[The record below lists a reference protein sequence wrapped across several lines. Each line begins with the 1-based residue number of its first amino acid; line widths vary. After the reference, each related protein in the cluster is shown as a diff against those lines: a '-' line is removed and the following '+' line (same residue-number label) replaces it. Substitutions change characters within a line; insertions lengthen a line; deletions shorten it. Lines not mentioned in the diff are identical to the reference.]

1 MIYGMVAAVIVAI
14 LLLVTY
20 WCYRM
25 TFYADRS
32 IPQEEY
38 PLPQGEIYEPYK
50 EQMVQWIKETRQMPH
65 EDVEITSFDGLK
77 LRGKFFEYS
86 PDAPVEL
93 MFHGYRGSSEQDL
106 SGGVQRCFQV
116 GHSALVIDH
125 RACGRS
131 EGHVITFGIL
141 ESRDCHSWIEFA
153 RQYFGE
159 DRKLI
164 LCGISMGAAT
174 VLMAAG
180 KPLPSDVIGVLADCG
195 YTSPRDIIRE
205 VIRQRKLP
213 PAICYPF
220 VRLGARLFGGFD
232 LEEDSPLEAVTRC
245 QVPVILFH
253 GEGDAFVPCS
263 MSRRNY
269 EACAGKKKLIT
280 IPKAGHG
287 LAYAVQP
294 QEYLQAMREF
304 FQEV

>member
-131 EGHVITFGIL
+131 EGNVITFGIL
-141 ESRDCHSWIEFA
+141 ESHR
-153 RQYFGE
+153 
-159 DRKLI
+159 
-164 LCGISMGAAT
+164 
-174 VLMAAG
+174 
-180 KPLPSDVIGVLADCG
+180 
-195 YTSPRDIIRE
+195 
-205 VIRQRKLP
+205 
-213 PAICYPF
+213 
-220 VRLGARLFGGFD
+220 
-232 LEEDSPLEAVTRC
+232 
-245 QVPVILFH
+245 
-253 GEGDAFVPCS
+253 
-263 MSRRNY
+263 SRFR
-269 EACAGKKKLIT
+269 
-280 IPKAGHG
+280 
-287 LAYAVQP
+287 
-294 QEYLQAMREF
+294 
-304 FQEV
+304 